1 MSTASVK
8 CSDRVAK
15 TQKLLDG
22 AIVAAKSSISS
33 NIKPPTLTRSRW
45 VWRLAGS
52 YHLCHATPRLM
63 KEAAR
68 RFSLAE
74 RWHLAQW
81 AAQKAREER
90 DHDRLALLD
99 LQSMGYDAD
108 AVVKTLL
115 PPAAKALVNY
125 FTQNAKASDPIGCVG
140 YSYAMERLASGI
152 GEQYIQKVETLL
164 PPGTNATR
172 CLRVHSGVGADAE
185 HVDET
190 VEMVASLTDGE
201 RIRIA
206 NACYQT
212 ALLCFSPP
220 QGGYISSKK
229 LQHLLKPLKLG
240 NSVTI

>member
-1 MSTASVK
+1 
-8 CSDRVAK
+8 
-15 TQKLLDG
+15 
-22 AIVAAKSSISS
+22 
-33 NIKPPTLTRSRW
+33 
-45 VWRLAGS
+45 
-52 YHLCHATPRLM
+52 
-63 KEAAR
+63 
-68 RFSLAE
+68 
-74 RWHLAQW
+74 
-81 AAQKAREER
+81 
-90 DHDRLALLD
+90 LLD

-140 YSYAMERLASGI
+140 YSYAMERLATGI
-152 GEQYIQKVETLL
+152 REQYIQKVESLL
-164 PPGTNATR
+164 PPETNATR

-185 HVDET
+185 HVEET

-220 QGGYISSKK
+220 HGGYISSKQ
-229 LQHLLKPLKLG
+229 LQYLLKPLKLG
-240 NSVTI
+240 NSATI

>member
-1 MSTASVK
+1 
-8 CSDRVAK
+8 
-15 TQKLLDG
+15 
-22 AIVAAKSSISS
+22 
-33 NIKPPTLTRSRW
+33 
-45 VWRLAGS
+45 
-52 YHLCHATPRLM
+52 M

-68 RFSLAE
+68 RFAGE
-74 RWHLAQW
+74 RRWSLAQW

-99 LQSMGYDAD
+99 LQSMGYDAE

-125 FTQNAKASDPIGCVG
+125 FNQSAQASDPIGCVG
-140 YSYAMERLASGI
+140 YSYAMERLATGI

-164 PPGTNATR
+164 SPEINATR

-185 HVDET
+185 HVQET
-190 VEMVASLTDGE
+190 VEMVASLSDEE

-220 QGGYISSKK
+220 QGGYISNQQ
-229 LQHLLKPLKLG
+229 LQHLLKPLELRDRQ
-240 NSVTI
+240 TI